1 MAETSEPTE
10 QRVSTV
16 YSPSAIT
23 NIFNN
28 VLTNSLTK
36 TVMVVKGIYVKGRG
50 MSYGGYYYDQ
60 LKDENSDA
68 CITLII
74 SAIVRA
80 NLSSNQLIEC
90 SAFLTKKV
98 EANGSKIL
106 LQLNLMEVIDQRE
119 SNINENQLKTI
130 KLIQKKALTGYRDVD
145 SYIKTKIVNE
155 EKIKVVII
163 IGNNAIIDNDIKH
176 QLEEAIAF
184 YKFHFERISLI
195 SETAIISAL
204 QAFDAEAD
212 ILVIA
217 RGGGENLGIFD
228 RPAIA
233 EAALSL
239 RSYFLTAIGHEV
251 DKTLLQQVADKGFI
265 TPSHLGQYLNSIY
278 NDTIAELQNSKAKL
292 VEDITKQLQANYEHQ
307 INNLKQQAAKV
318 DEIHAQRIKELKYL
332 NEERVRMVK
341 EAGIHPA
348 VYWVLI
354 ISAVV
359 IGLLIGR
366 GCN

>member
-1 MAETSEPTE
+1 MAETSEPIE
-10 QRVSTV
+10 QRISTV
-16 YSPSAIT
+16 YSPSAIA

-28 VLTNSLTK
+28 VLNSNLTK
-36 TVMVVKGIYVKGRG
+36 SVLLVKGIYVKGRG
-50 MSYGGYYYDQ
+50 MNYGGYYYDQ

-68 CITLII
+68 CITLIVP
-74 SAIVRA
+74 AIVRA
-80 NLSSNQLIEC
+80 NLISNQVIEC
-90 SAFLTKKV
+90 TAFLTKKV
-98 EANGSKIL
+98 EANSSKIV
-106 LQLNLMEVIDQRE
+106 LQLNLMELLAQRDSE
-119 SNINENQLKTI
+119 VTEDQLKAI
-130 KLIQKKALTGYRDVD
+130 KLIQKKAKAGYRDV
-145 SYIKTKIVNE
+145 SSFIKAKIVGD
-155 EKIKVVII
+155 EKIKVIII
-163 IGNNAIIDNDIKH
+163 IGNNSIVENDIKH
-176 QLEEAIAF
+176 QLEEAIGF

-204 QAFDAEAD
+204 QTFDKEAD
-212 ILVIA
+212 IVVIA

-228 RPAIA
+228 KPAIA

-292 VEDITKQLQANYEHQ
+292 VDNIQKQLQVNYEHQ
-307 INNLKQQAAKV
+307 INNLKQQAIKAEEV
-318 DEIHAQRIKELKYL
+318 HAQRIKELKYL
-332 NEERVRMVK
+332 NEERIRMVK

-354 ISAVV
+354 VIAVIV
-359 IGLLIGR
+359 GLLIGK
-366 GCN
+366 GFH